1 MKYGNYNAAAEEM
14 VDISSGYGAGAAP
27 MRYAPAQNG
36 GNKNKILIISIVAA
50 IAVALTVAGFC
61 IFSALHQEGDD
72 GKPVAGGNKT
82 FVFADKTTVSG
93 IDISGKTVKEAK
105 ALLEQKRTSFIKPF
119 TLTVSIND
127 ADAQLDQTKFK
138 YTYNIDE
145 VVGQIEEDAKAGR
158 STSKQTYTVTASVTD
173 ESVADA
179 VDALCEQYNAEPKN
193 ARVSS
198 FKPFADDRFT
208 FEEAKKG
215 CKIDGEDLKA
225 QISSALRDGGDS
237 MTVNAKTEQTDA
249 EVSAAFLKQNIVKLG
264 SYETYSTN
272 TENATSNMHV
282 ALEACNGSV
291 IEPGEKWS
299 FNDNTGDTNLESLGY
314 KSANVISGG
323 KITQGIGGGICQA
336 SSTIYN
342 AAIRSNMTIVARY
355 NHAWPSSYVPVGLD
369 ATINYPYLDL
379 VLQNASS
386 YQMFLECKEEG
397 GTLYATFWG
406 WQDPSYDE
414 ITVESH
420 EGEYGKDTYK
430 AYATRFFYKNGEMV
444 KKEALPESEYDIYRS
459 SSDDNTE
466 TISDNNGGGTVTYTD
481 PPTEAVTVEQ
491 TAPPEPSQYEENG
504 WTEESV
510 YTEEPYVEDYSEEY
524 PD

>member
-1 MKYGNYNAAAEEM
+1 
-14 VDISSGYGAGAAP
+14 
-27 MRYAPAQNG
+27 
-36 GNKNKILIISIVAA
+36 
-50 IAVALTVAGFC
+50 
-61 IFSALHQEGDD
+61 
-72 GKPVAGGNKT
+72 
-82 FVFADKTTVSG
+82 
-93 IDISGKTVKEAK
+93 
-105 ALLEQKRTSFIKPF
+105 
-119 TLTVSIND
+119 
-127 ADAQLDQTKFK
+127 
-138 YTYNIDE
+138 
-145 VVGQIEEDAKAGR
+145 
-158 STSKQTYTVTASVTD
+158 
-173 ESVADA
+173 
-179 VDALCEQYNAEPKN
+179 
-193 ARVSS
+193 
-198 FKPFADDRFT
+198 
-208 FEEAKKG
+208 
-215 CKIDGEDLKA
+215 
-225 QISSALRDGGDS
+225 

-323 KITQGIGGGICQA
+323 KITQGIGGGICQT